1 MDWQKVQSAVRQFGL
16 DGWLTFDFRGT
27 NPIAKALIDLPHPTT
42 RKWFC
47 LIPSDGEPIWLVP
60 RLERSF
66 FAGVCGTI
74 VDYASRQEMVDGLKQ
89 LLTGTK
95 RVAVEYSPNGELPTV
110 SFMDAGTFEL
120 LKSFG
125 LELVSSADLVHWVL
139 GRVDEDGLRLHRQ
152 AAEKLLRLKDEAF
165 NFIVDALV
173 KGQAVTEW
181 QVQQF
186 LVERM
191 KEDGLTSSYP
201 PIVAV
206 MGNSANPHYFPT
218 KEQCSPI
225 GWGDFVLLDIFAKVA
240 NEPKAVYADITW
252 CGYTGTTVPPRFNEQ
267 FAIVREARDAALEF
281 LRERIE
287 RGEPVRGCD
296 VDAVARKV
304 IAEHGRAKDFIH
316 RTGHSL
322 GTEVH
327 GWGVNLDDYETKD
340 TRLIVPGT
348 LVTIEP
354 GIYGPEIGTRTEINV
369 AVLDGTG
376 DEGRETGNWKVE
388 VTTLP
393 LQDEILPLL

>member
-1 MDWQKVQSAVRQFGL
+1 MDWQKAQNAIRQFCL
-16 DGWLTFDFRGT
+16 DGWLLFDFRGI

-47 LIPSDGEPIWLVP
+47 LIPPDGEPLWLVP

-74 VDYASRQEMVDGLKQ
+74 FDYASRQEMVDGLRQ
-89 LLTGTK
+89 LLAGMK
-95 RVAVEYSPNGELPTV
+95 RVAIEYSPNGELPTV

-152 AAEKLLRLKDEAF
+152 AAEKLLCLKDEAF
-165 NFIVDALV
+165 AFIVDALV
-173 KGQAVTEW
+173 KGQTVTEW

-186 LVERM
+186 LVDRM
-191 KEDGLTSSYP
+191 KEEGLTSSYP
-201 PIVAV
+201 PIVAA

-267 FAIVREARDAALEF
+267 FAIVKEARDEALEF

-369 AVLDGTG
+369 AVLSGTG
-376 DEGRETGNWKVE
+376 DGKVE

>member
-1 MDWQKVQSAVRQFGL
+1 MDWQKAQSAVKQFGL
-16 DGWLTFDFRGT
+16 DGWLTFDFRGI

-47 LIPSDGEPIWLVP
+47 LIPSDGEPLWLVP

-74 VDYASRQEMVDGLKQ
+74 FDYASRQEMVDGLRQ
-89 LLTGTK
+89 LLAGMK
-95 RVAVEYSPNGELPTV
+95 RVAIEYSPNGELPTV

-165 NFIVDALV
+165 AFIVDALV
-173 KGQAVTEW
+173 KGQTVTEW

-186 LVERM
+186 LVDRM
-191 KEDGLTSSYP
+191 KEEGLTSSYP
-201 PIVAV
+201 PIVAA

-267 FAIVREARDAALEF
+267 FAIVKEARDEALEF

-369 AVLDGTG
+369 AVLSGTG
-376 DEGRETGNWKVE
+376 DGKVE

>member
-1 MDWQKVQSAVRQFGL
+1 MDWQKAQSAVKQFGL
-16 DGWLTFDFRGT
+16 DGWLTFDFRGI

-47 LIPSDGEPIWLVP
+47 LIPSDGEPLWLVP
-60 RLERSF
+60 RLERPF

-74 VDYASRQEMVDGLKQ
+74 FDYASRQEMVDGLRQ
-89 LLTGTK
+89 LLAGMK
-95 RVAVEYSPNGELPTV
+95 RVAIEYSPNGELPTV

-139 GRVDEDGLRLHRQ
+139 GRVDKDGLRLHRQ

-165 NFIVDALV
+165 AFIVDALV
-173 KGQAVTEW
+173 KGQTVTEW

-186 LVERM
+186 LVDRM
-191 KEDGLTSSYP
+191 KEEGLTSSYP
-201 PIVAV
+201 PIVAA

-218 KEQCSPI
+218 KEKCSPI

-240 NEPKAVYADITW
+240 NDPKAVYADITW

-267 FAIVREARDAALEF
+267 FAIVKEARDEALEF

-369 AVLDGTG
+369 AVLSGTG
-376 DEGRETGNWKVE
+376 DGKVE